1 MGKYGEREKHVTS
14 IVMDDE
20 LVVGTQNANAF
31 NRDYEALL
39 DMLECE
45 RNEKEYDWMSNYFL
59 PEFASIILSDA
70 SDWANQY
77 FQTRGF
83 VEVKLEGDNPDDEA
97 KCKAAKLCLNKTLN
111 MREIYHY
118 QKYIRARLINA
129 LAGHVYALCWWETL
143 RNNRVIGYTTKQ
155 VPTGMDSMGNPIV
168 NPIMQEEVFDEVDEE
183 VVDNSIVYDRFNY
196 DIIDPRNIFVDPK
209 YSYTVQD
216 KDWVIIRSQ
225 KTYDDLKM
233 DEEYNH
239 YINLDECEKLMTG
252 RNDTITETDNNT
264 LKRDTNKQVPSK
276 PVNKYFDVYER
287 YGKMWCTVMKRDDNN
302 KPTEV
307 RPGFN
312 KEGGIANNAVLLE
325 TIITYAVQG
334 GTKVLIRFEV
344 TPFVDS
350 KGLPYKPIV
359 RGWCYIHPSKDDGM
373 SDGKFM
379 RELQIALNDQFNLS
393 NDRTMLATMPTL
405 KGKKYALQDNS
416 TIYFEPEHVM
426 ELESPDDV
434 VEFKIAD
441 DIQGSLAQ
449 QQMLKSFMEQVT
461 AKFPTAM
468 GELPRQASTTA
479 TAVAETTNKAG
490 GRSNYKSLTIE
501 YTYLAELYNMIL
513 QMTYQFMQPETARRI
528 FGDELIEKFDPDG
541 DYTFQPVSGNIE
553 EEYSRAKKLQ
563 IIDQMMGRLVN
574 VPNPNTMKV
583 LNYLLSKAFE
593 LLGSEFPEYKKFLF
607 DESAPP
613 PPPQGQQG
621 GAEGN
626 PMGIE
631 GMVSGAMNQSG
642 VPQQPQIEATQQAMT
657 PPGG

>member
-1 MGKYGEREKHVTS
+1 MGKYGEREKHVIATVIDS
-14 IVMDDE
+14 E
-20 LVVGTQNANAF
+20 LRTGTDNSNAF

-83 VEVKLEGDNPDDEA
+83 VEVKLEGDNPDDEK

-118 QKYIRARLINA
+118 HKYIRARMVNA

-155 VPTGMDSMGNPIV
+155 VPTGMDNMGNPIV
-168 NPIMQEEVFDEVDEE
+168 NPIMQEETFDEVDEP

-196 DIIDPRNIFVDPK
+196 DIIDPRNVFVDPK

-216 KDWVIIRSQ
+216 KDWIIIRSQ
-225 KTYDDLKM
+225 KTYEALKM
-233 DEEYNH
+233 DETYNN
-239 YINLDECEKLMTG
+239 YINLDVIKDLIDK
-252 RNDTITETDNNT
+252 RNDIETATDINT
-264 LKRDTNKQVPSK
+264 LKRDTNKQVPDK
-276 PVNKYFDVYER
+276 PINKYFDVYER
-287 YGKMWCTVMKRDDNN
+287 YGVFWCKVLERDAQN
-302 KPTEV
+302 KPTKI
-307 RPGFN
+307 RPGF
-312 KEGGIANNAVLLE
+312 KESGEVDSNAVLLE
-325 TIITYAVQG
+325 TIITIAVNG
-334 GTKVLIRFEV
+334 GTQTLIRFEV
-344 TPFVDS
+344 TPFVDN

-449 QQMLKSFMEQVT
+449 QQMLKQFMEQVT

-479 TAVAETTNKAG
+479 TAISETANKAG
-490 GRSNYKSLTIE
+490 GRANYKSLTIE

-513 QMTYQFMQPETARRI
+513 QMTWQFMQPETAVKI
-528 FGDELIEKFDPDG
+528 FGDTVESFDPNG
-541 DYTFQPVSGNIE
+541 DYTFQPVSSNIE
-553 EEYSRAKKLQ
+553 EEYSKAKKLQ

-583 LNYLLSKAFE
+583 LNYMLMKAFE
-593 LLGSEFPEYKKFLF
+593 LLGSEFPEYKKYLF
-607 DESAPP
+607 DETAPP
-613 PPPQGQQG
+613 PPPPGGG
-621 GAEGN
+621 GAQGN
-626 PMGIE
+626 PMGVAN
-631 GMVSGAMNQSG
+631 GVGGGPVNQSG
-642 VPQQPQIEATQQAMT
+642 LPQSPQMESVQQTFT